1 MNTMPH
7 ELVWG
12 EIYFPPLLLVVAL
25 AYMLTILT
33 GSITTRLGLHKYVA
47 FPALA
52 ELSLIVIFS
61 GIIGQFITIF

>member
-12 EIYFPPLLLVVAL
+12 EVYFPPLLLVVAL
-25 AYMLTILT
+25 AYVLTILT
-33 GSITTRLGLHKYVA
+33 GSITTKLGLHKYVA

-52 ELSLIVIFS
+52 ELSLIVIFT
-61 GIIGQFITIF
+61 GIVGQFITIF

>member
-1 MNTMPH
+1 MNTMPY

-12 EIYFPPLLLVVAL
+12 EVYFPPLLLVVAL
-25 AYMLTILT
+25 AYVLTILT

-47 FPALA
+47 LPALA
-52 ELSLIVIFS
+52 ELSLIVIFT